1 MWNSGKWDKN
11 VENAVDSNLKYRPSW
26 GIAVALMMQSMQKN
40 ANTYSL
46 DLLVYCEMQLQEHLQ
61 ADYEMWIRSACIA
74 NDQFPSW
81 PVADNSNTNKSNV
94 A

>member
-1 MWNSGKWDKN
+1 
-11 VENAVDSNLKYRPSW
+11 
-26 GIAVALMMQSMQKN
+26 MMQSMQKN

-61 ADYEMWIRSACIA
+61 ADYEMWIRSSFIA
-74 NDQFPSW
+74 YDQFPSW

>member
-1 MWNSGKWDKN
+1 M
-11 VENAVDSNLKYRPSW
+11 ENAVDSNLKYRPSW

-61 ADYEMWIRSACIA
+61 ADYEM
-74 NDQFPSW
+74 
-81 PVADNSNTNKSNV
+81 
-94 A
+94 